1 MCVGHYTTKVEF
13 QGRGAAHNHGVLWL
27 DMKKM
32 EYFFIDDK
40 GHWSDFGKFFNPLE
54 KQEMLLMNTVK
65 SIVNKFYT
73 DDEILDSS
81 EQTVLNQFY
90 YQMFQSMEIFLKKKI

>member
-1 MCVGHYTTKVEF
+1 MCVEYYTTKVEF

-32 EYFFIDDK
+32 EFFFIDDK
-40 GHWSDFGKFFNPLE
+40 GHWSDFEKYFNPLE
-54 KQEMLLMNTVK
+54 QQQILLKNTIK

-73 DDEILDSS
+73 DGEILDCSD
-81 EQTVLNQFY
+81 QTVLN
-90 YQMFQSMEIFLKKKI
+90 K